1 MKDVYKLPLPPG
13 GLVSESLLAESG
25 AASEVSNYAEQLPTS
40 PSTRSTIAPQYFTS
54 TSSPSSQL
62 LYIFISSPHQRL
74 ATTLMTEQLLTRH
87 EVNYCSSIFQPH
99 SNQHLHIFSSSQVSN
114 YAEQLSSSPHPALR
128 GELYLLNI
136 LTSTSSPSAYLLLT
150 FINFSSSQVSNYT
163 VTVNT
168 SPLLTTPHVIW
179 LGYTHPSSIF

>member
-1 MKDVYKLPLPPG
+1 MPLPPG

-74 ATTLMTEQLLTRH
+74 ATTL
-87 EVNYCSSIFQPH
+87 S
-99 SNQHLHIFSSSQVSN
+99 
-114 YAEQLSSSPHPALR
+114 SSSPHPAPGQL
-128 GELYLLNI
+128 LLLNI
-136 LTSTSSPSAYLLLT
+136 LTS
-150 FINFSSSQVSNYT
+150 F
-163 VTVNT
+163 
-168 SPLLTTPHVIW
+168 
-179 LGYTHPSSIF
+179 